1 MPGDA
6 DQIMA
11 YKFMEDFIMKK
22 RIVSLALAAM
32 LSVAA
37 LSANVSAAENG
48 GSCNGN
54 HGPWITSCDGYT
66 YAEAYDDSGEPYTH
80 TFYYKG
86 YKKTCTYVY
95 VRAYTNKECKYC
107 GYFEYHCWSHSHGYR
122 GHSDECGWINGDDS
136 TCYL

>member
-6 DQIMA
+6 DQKMA
-11 YKFMEDFIMKK
+11 YKFKEDFIMKK

-54 HGPWITSCDGYT
+54 HGPWITSCSGDT
-66 YAEAYDDSGEPYTH
+66 YSETRTH
-80 TFYYKG
+80 TFDYKG
-86 YKKTCTYVY
+86 YTKTCTYEY
-95 VRAYTNKECKYC
+95 ILAYTDKECEYC
-107 GYFEYHCWSHSHGYR
+107 GYKEYHCWSHSHGYR
-122 GHSDECGWINGDDS
+122 GHSDECGWINSDDS
-136 TCYL
+136 TCNLR